1 MEISVENSSGMAPD
15 TDRNIYRNNVKTGGK
30 YHWKITYQYSDLLL
44 SSDKNIAG
52 LIEKPL
58 KDIYR
63 YLNKCFKE
71 DPVFLRSLSPVRIN
85 PGYPEII
92 KKMCLLSAEFN
103 VGPMAAVAGTVNEFL
118 AERINKYCG
127 NLIIENGGD
136 LYLRSKNDRIL
147 GIYVKNKYF
156 KDSISIRI
164 KAANMPCGVCASSGT
179 FGHSLSL
186 GKCDLAVVM
195 SKSAITADAAATAV
209 ANSISCKDDILAS
222 IEHFRNCRGID
233 GLLLIKEDQIGLWGN
248 IELV

>member
-1 MEISVENSSGMAPD
+1 MEISVENSSSLAPD
-15 TDRNIYRNNVKTGGK
+15 SDRNIYRKNVKTTEK
-30 YHWKITYQYSDLLL
+30 YHWKITYHYSDLLL
-44 SSDKNIAG
+44 SSDKDIAG
-52 LIEKPL
+52 LIEGPL
-58 KDIYR
+58 KEIYC
-63 YLNKCFKE
+63 YLHSCFKE
-71 DPVFLRSLSPVRIN
+71 DPAFLKSLSPVSIK

-92 KKMCLLSAEFN
+92 KNMCLLSAEFN

-118 AERINKYCG
+118 AEKMNKYCG
-127 NLIIENGGD
+127 SLIIENGGD
-136 LYLRSKNDRIL
+136 LYLRSKKDRIL

-156 KDSISIRI
+156 RDSISIRI
-164 KAANMPCGVCASSGT
+164 KSENMPCGVCASSGT

-209 ANSISCKDDILAS
+209 ANSISCKDDILKS

-248 IELV
+248 IELA

>member
-1 MEISVENSSGMAPD
+1 MEILVENNISLASD
-15 TDRNIYRNNVKTGGK
+15 SDRNIYRNNVQTREKYNWKIK
-30 YHWKITYQYSDLLL
+30 YHYSDLLL
-44 SSDKNIAG
+44 SSDKNIVS
-52 LIEKPL
+52 LTKEPL
-58 KDIYR
+58 KEIYC
-63 YLNKCFKE
+63 YLHRCFKE
-71 DPVFLRSLSPVRIN
+71 DHAFLKSLSPVSIK

-118 AERINKYCG
+118 AEKMNQYCG
-127 NLIIENGGD
+127 SLIIENGGD
-136 LYLRSKNDRIL
+136 LYLRSKKDRIL

-156 KDSISIRI
+156 KDGISIRI
-164 KAANMPCGVCASSGT
+164 KSENMPCGVCASSGT

-186 GKCDLAVVM
+186 GKCDLAVVL

-209 ANSISCKDDILAS
+209 ANSISCKDDLLKS

-248 IELV
+248 IELT